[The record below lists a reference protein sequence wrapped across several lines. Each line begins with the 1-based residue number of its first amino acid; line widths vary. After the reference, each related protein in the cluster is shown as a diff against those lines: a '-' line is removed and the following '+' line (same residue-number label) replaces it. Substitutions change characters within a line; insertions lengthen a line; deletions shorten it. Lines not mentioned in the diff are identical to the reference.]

1 MVLEETMQMTT
12 IYVFCPE
19 VKTVLNH
26 LESDTLKITEWF
38 PNSFM
43 KLNEDNRHLMIFG
56 AKRDTEI
63 TIKIGEARVKES
75 KEQNLLCITLDQ
87 SLSFKT
93 HF

>member
-26 LESDTLKITEWF
+26 LESDTIKITERF

-63 TIKIGEARVKES
+63 AIKIGEA
-75 KEQNLLCITLDQ
+75 CI
-87 SLSFKT
+87 K
-93 HF
+93 